1 MIRRLRDMERV
12 GAEAAAA
19 DGPAAEIEAREDMTD
34 ARRSRPRGKARAAAA
49 VEAAEAVEVT
59 DTGPNNGA
67 AGVASVADRFVREL
81 VLKYFTNHEH
91 ERCAGS
97 AVSQRSHRG
106 WRRRMEAAAA
116 EGRRRARN
124 LRKVRPPRMLPRPL
138 LPIVSAMKIISE
150 PLDSGGRFG
159 PP

>member
-1 MIRRLRDMERV
+1 MEPA

-19 DGPAAEIEAREDMTD
+19 EAPAAEIEARGDYERAEIVA
-34 ARRSRPRGKARAAAA
+34 ARRLRRIAAAET
-49 VEAAEAVEVT
+49 VK
-59 DTGPNNGA
+59 GPNNGA

-97 AVSQRSHRG
+97 AVSQRSQRG
-106 WRRRMEAAAA
+106 WWRRMEAAAA

-124 LRKVRPPRMLPRPL
+124 PRKLRPPWILPRPL
-138 LPIVSAMKIISE
+138 SPIVSAMKIISE
-150 PLDSGGRFG
+150 HLDSGGRFG
-159 PP
+159 PQ